1 MNGKMKDPDKRTH
14 QDPSASSAS
23 LTFSRGARSEPLV
36 AREALTWGHVMCEVV
51 GSGAYLEYRW
61 RLYIYLEFREMGLMC
76 HMKQDGSEAVPS
88 LYHDYMKT
96 VGTNHPA

>member
-14 QDPSASSAS
+14 QDPSASCAS
-23 LTFSRGARSEPLV
+23 LTFSRGTRSEPLV

-61 RLYIYLEFREMGLMC
+61 GHLLGIQR
-76 HMKQDGSEAVPS
+76 DGTHVSHEARW
-88 LYHDYMKT
+88 L
-96 VGTNHPA
+96 